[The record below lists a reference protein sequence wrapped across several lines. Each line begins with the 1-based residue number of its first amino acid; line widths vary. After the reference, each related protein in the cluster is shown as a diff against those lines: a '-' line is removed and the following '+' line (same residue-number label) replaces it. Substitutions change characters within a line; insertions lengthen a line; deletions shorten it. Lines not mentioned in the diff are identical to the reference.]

1 MAKKSSKS
9 DVERA
14 TAPTVSTPPQ
24 RDFPGRIQPA
34 LKLSELISE
43 VEASALDKAN
53 EAMRAINA
61 QQAAIK
67 QLSELNKT
75 KEVMRAISAQQAA
88 IKQLSE
94 LSKTSEAMKAIAAQ
108 QAAIKQLPEL
118 NKTSEAMKAAA
129 AQQTALKRR
138 LSELIKSS
146 EGLKAI
152 SAHQKVA
159 EQVRASLQLPQLEAV
174 TKQATEAAAAVSR
187 SLAGLT
193 SARDI
198 ARGAASTIP
207 APVERRSASPSLSVG
222 RANDS
227 ASAIPIASAH
237 DLGQLVRE
245 ARERRKLSQQAF
257 ADLAGVGRRFISELE
272 NGKATL
278 EFDKVLQVASACGID
293 VQARPRR

>member
-75 KEVMRAISAQQAA
+75 KQVMRAISAQQAA

-146 EGLKAI
+146 EGLK
-152 SAHQKVA
+152 
-159 EQVRASLQLPQLEAV
+159 
-174 TKQATEAAAAVSR
+174 
-187 SLAGLT
+187 
-193 SARDI
+193 